1 MFLTDTPDNLIFQ
14 GSESGILKALWF
26 LLTDTTVLPGV
37 FPMPGGSL
45 PTVLL
50 HILQGLFPQDPYITI
65 DSLVAMIHHV
75 LNLAEIPPMID
86 LEQGKFG
93 FYKGKN
99 ATKSWWKIN
108 SGRYDMENYNQV
120 LEFDGM
126 TDCQTPGGTTLT
138 QPRVLMSRFAV
149 LKGFTNDS

>member
-1 MFLTDTPDNLIFQ
+1 
-14 GSESGILKALWF
+14 
-26 LLTDTTVLPGV
+26 
-37 FPMPGGSL
+37 
-45 PTVLL
+45 
-50 HILQGLFPQDPYITI
+50 
-65 DSLVAMIHHV
+65 MIHHV

-126 TDCQTPGGTTLT
+126 TRLP
-138 QPRVLMSRFAV
+138 
-149 LKGFTNDS
+149 DSWWDNIGPAPSADE